1 LPTKPKHKRQ
11 AALFAK
17 LNHNGPD
24 LLHLDI
30 DDHGG
35 VVIDESD
42 GEGEV
47 TDLLAEIERA
57 MQGLSR

>member
-1 LPTKPKHKRQ
+1 
-11 AALFAK
+11 
-17 LNHNGPD
+17 
-24 LLHLDI
+24 
-30 DDHGG
+30 
-35 VVIDESD
+35 VIDESD